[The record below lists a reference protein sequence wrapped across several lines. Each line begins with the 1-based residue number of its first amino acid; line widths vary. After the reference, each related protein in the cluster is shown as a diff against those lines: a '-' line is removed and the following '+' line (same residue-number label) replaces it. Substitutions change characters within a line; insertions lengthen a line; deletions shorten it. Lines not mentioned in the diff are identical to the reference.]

1 MYYECS
7 NSVSEQLFDLVLLVY
22 DFPFKYDLVEVVVF
36 KLVNLYPVLLFQ
48 VLIELEALRGISLWE
63 SNLV

>member
-22 DFPFKYDLVEVVVF
+22 DFPFKYDLVEVVIF
-36 KLVNLYPVLLFQ
+36 KLVNLNAMFLFE
-48 VLIELEALRGISLWE
+48 VLIEFEALRGISLWE
-63 SNLV
+63 GDLV

>member
-48 VLIELEALRGISLWE
+48 VLIEFEALRGISLWE

>member
-7 NSVSEQLFDLVLLVY
+7 NSVSEQLFDLVLLIY

-48 VLIELEALRGISLWE
+48 VLIEFEALRGISLWE